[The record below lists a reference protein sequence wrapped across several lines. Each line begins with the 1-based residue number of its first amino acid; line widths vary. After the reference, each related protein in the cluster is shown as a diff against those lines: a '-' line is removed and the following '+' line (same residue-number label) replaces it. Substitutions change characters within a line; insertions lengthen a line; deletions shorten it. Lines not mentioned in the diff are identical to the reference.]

1 VSLTNQEEL
10 VVVQQELADK
20 RQELAFKEGDAH
32 SRIVDEDRYMIGVL
46 RLEQSIRELVAEE
59 ERLKQVIEKEEE

>member
-1 VSLTNQEEL
+1 MNLTNQEEL

-20 RQELAFKEGDAH
+20 RRELAEKESGAH
-32 SRIVDEDRYMIGVL
+32 PRIVDEDRYMIGVL

-59 ERLKQVIEKEEE
+59 ERLKQEIEEEEE